1 LKGLYGLKQSGRIW
15 NEEWD
20 RYLVGK
26 CGFKRSMED
35 YAVYFKCEKEDACW
49 ALIWVDDVLWIGPR
63 GRVDEAIASL
73 GKYFPV
79 TDLGKA
85 HFFLGIEIKRTPGT
99 IALNQVAYTKKILE
113 RFQQDNSHLVSTPMN
128 PGTRLLDTDE
138 PPEDESTYRS
148 IIGSLMYLMLCTRP
162 DIAYAVGAL
171 SKFSSNPK
179 KSHMLAARHL
189 LRYVNKT
196 ASLSLHFGP
205 FQNTTTL
212 CPVLYSD
219 ADWAGDQETWRST
232 GAYVCMLTD
241 ATMSSKS
248 AVSWSSKKQQTIALS
263 STEAEY
269 MALTQAAKEAIWVT
283 RFMTELSASS
293 MEETPK
299 GTTLYADN

>member
-1 LKGLYGLKQSGRIW
+1 
-15 NEEWD
+15 
-20 RYLVGK
+20 
-26 CGFKRSMED
+26 
-35 YAVYFKCEKEDACW
+35 
-49 ALIWVDDVLWIGPR
+49 
-63 GRVDEAIASL
+63 
-73 GKYFPV
+73 
-79 TDLGKA
+79 
-85 HFFLGIEIKRTPGT
+85 
-99 IALNQVAYTKKILE
+99 
-113 RFQQDNSHLVSTPMN
+113 
-128 PGTRLLDTDE
+128 
-138 PPEDESTYRS
+138 
-148 IIGSLMYLMLCTRP
+148 MLCTRP

-219 ADWAGDQETWRST
+219 ADWAGDQETRRST